1 MNGIQLMMDEHQLI
15 LRMLKVMRNACYKV
29 YTTHEFDEADFMKM
43 IDFVRQYADAHHH
56 GKEEKMLFNRMV
68 EELGPAAEKLVTHGM
83 LVEHDLGRLH
93 MRQLESALN
102 DYKEGND
109 EAVLDIIANA
119 IGYTD
124 LLKRH
129 IDKEDRVAY
138 TFADKNLSKAS
149 LGALNKEC
157 EAFEREQD
165 NLGIQKKY
173 NDLVVELEAKYH
185 P

>member
-1 MNGIQLMMDEHQLI
+1 MNGIQLMMEEHQLI

-29 YTTHEFDEADFMKM
+29 YHKGEYHEEDFVLM

-93 MRQLESALN
+93 MRQLETAMGA
-102 DYKEGND
+102 YKDGND

-138 TFADKNLSKAS
+138 TFADKNLPEAS
-149 LGALNKEC
+149 LNALNMEC
-157 EAFEREQD
+157 EHFERDQEA
-165 NLGIQKKY
+165 LSIQKKY
-173 NDLVVELEAKYH
+173 HQLVLEMEAKYN
-185 P
+185 